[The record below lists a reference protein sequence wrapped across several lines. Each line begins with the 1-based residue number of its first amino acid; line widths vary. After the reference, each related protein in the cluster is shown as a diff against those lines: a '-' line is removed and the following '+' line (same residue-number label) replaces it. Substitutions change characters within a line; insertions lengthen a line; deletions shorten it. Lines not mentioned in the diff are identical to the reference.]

1 LELCPFPGI
10 IWPEYRFFR
19 VDLISGRGEQ
29 EGAMKRIAVVVVAG
43 MSLSGCWNFPTS
55 NPVVNGAIIGGTAG
69 AVIGGVASG
78 NVAGAAL
85 GGGIGA
91 ATGALIGASVQ

>member
-1 LELCPFPGI
+1 LELALFPGI
-10 IWPEYRFFR
+10 IGLDDRFLLT
-19 VDLISGRGEQ
+19 DLLSGRCEQ

-43 MSLSGCWNFPTS
+43 MSLSGCWNFPTQ
-55 NPVVNGAIIGGTAG
+55 NPVVNGAIIGGATG

-78 NVAGAAL
+78 GSGAL
-85 GGGIGA
+85 IGGGIGA

>member
-1 LELCPFPGI
+1 MDGTIDFCCRTCYQVG
-10 IWPEYRFFR
+10 
-19 VDLISGRGEQ
+19 VEQ

-55 NPVVNGAIIGGTAG
+55 NPVVNGAIIGGTTG
-69 AVIGGVASG
+69 AIIGGVASG

-85 GGGIGA
+85 GGGLGA